1 MTNEQIILNERLELM
16 EKGIIGTT
24 GRKLIIEEEDG
35 TKVKIMEPEEIYT
48 YKGWQEYQRQVKRGE
63 KSIATILIWKHTVK
77 KKDDSEEEIERMF
90 MKKAFF
96 FKREQ
101 TEQIEN
107 K

>member
-90 MKKAFF
+90 MTKAFF